1 MTAPRRRRTDHV
13 QPELPLPHGPGHRP
27 GDDPAL
33 QTPADEEWKLDEPT
47 RRIGLRGVAQA
58 RALLGRPTGGDG
70 RGQRRDGR
78 GPSGRAA

>member
-13 QPELPLPHGPGHRP
+13 QPELPLPH
-27 GDDPAL
+27 DPAL